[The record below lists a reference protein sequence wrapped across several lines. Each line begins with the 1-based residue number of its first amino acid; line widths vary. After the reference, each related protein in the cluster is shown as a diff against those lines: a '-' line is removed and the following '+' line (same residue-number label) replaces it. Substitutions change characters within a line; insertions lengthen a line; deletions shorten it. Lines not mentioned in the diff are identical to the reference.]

1 MFKLV
6 KNLNYIWNKFRN
18 YNDDFWEVLEEEL
31 ILSNVSYET
40 TKQLIQNV
48 KDYSFNENIKD
59 MQAIKEKLKSELINI
74 LNLDNPDLRKLNFG
88 SDKPSVFLVVG
99 VNGVGKTSS
108 IAKLANMLKNNG
120 KSVLISAA
128 DTFRS
133 AAIEQIQYL
142 GDKFNIEVVHHQ
154 KNSDPG
160 AVVYDSLE
168 RALAKKSDV
177 VIIDT
182 AGRMQTS
189 SNLIDEL
196 KKIIRVIE
204 KKLGRR
210 PDEILLVI
218 DANTGQNAK
227 FQAEVF
233 HNALGVT
240 GIILTKTDSTSKG
253 GIVITIINDL
263 KIPVKLITFGEKIN
277 DISYFDASDFV
288 NALLG

>member
-18 YNDDFWEVLEEEL
+18 YNEDFWDVLEEEL

-48 KDYSFNENIKD
+48 KDYSFNENVKD
-59 MQAIKEKLKSELINI
+59 MQVIKEKLKSELINI
-74 LNLDNPDLRKLNFG
+74 LNLDNSNLGKLNFG

-120 KSVLISAA
+120 KTVLISAA

-142 GDKFNIEVVHHQ
+142 GDKFKIEVVHHQ

-168 RALAKKSDV
+168 KALAKK
-177 VIIDT
+177 
-182 AGRMQTS
+182 MM
-189 SNLIDEL
+189 LL
-196 KKIIRVIE
+196 
-204 KKLGRR
+204 LL
-210 PDEILLVI
+210 ILL
-218 DANTGQNAK
+218 
-227 FQAEVF
+227 EEC
-233 HNALGVT
+233 
-240 GIILTKTDSTSKG
+240 
-253 GIVITIINDL
+253 
-263 KIPVKLITFGEKIN
+263 KLLQI
-277 DISYFDASDFV
+277 
-288 NALLG
+288 

>member
-18 YNDDFWEVLEEEL
+18 YKEDFWDVLEEEL

-48 KDYSFNENIKD
+48 KDYSFNENVKD
-59 MQAIKEKLKSELINI
+59 MQVIKEKLKSELINI
-74 LNLDNPDLRKLNFG
+74 LNLDNSNLGKLNFG

-120 KSVLISAA
+120 KTVLISAA

-142 GDKFNIEVVHHQ
+142 GDKFKIEVVHHQ

-168 RALAKKSDV
+168 KALAKKNDV

-196 KKIIRVIE
+196 KKIVRVIE
-204 KKLGRR
+204 KKLGRK

-227 FQAEVF
+227 SQAEVF
-233 HNALGVT
+233 HDALGVT
-240 GIILTKTDSTSKG
+240 GIVLTKTDSTSKG

-277 DISYFDASDFV
+277 DISYFNANDFV